1 MQTVIRSTNILIGE
15 KFQSADIVIQANS
28 ISQIAPYKS
37 FDTAIDFKN
46 KRVVAGFVDL
56 HSDAIEKEI
65 EPRPGARFPTSM
77 AVVELDKKLSMDGI
91 TTMFHAIGFNDQELS
106 KGRGTEQSRE
116 LIEEIFKAN
125 KLYLGIDN
133 LIHARFEITS
143 ESSFEVVKEL
153 IIAKKINLL
162 SIMDH
167 SPGQGQFKTLEAW
180 KKYFLKT
187 YTIKEDE
194 VQEYLLKKA
203 SKDKKSVAEEIV
215 SFSINHHLP
224 VLSHDDDCLEKLN
237 ALKALGVSF
246 SEFPLSLEVA
256 AQAKKMGIKTGM
268 GAPNVVRGGSQSG
281 NIAAS
286 LLIKNGVCDYL
297 CSDYHPASM
306 LLSPYILQ
314 KDIGLSLEEGF
325 AMISQTPAKL
335 AGLENRGEIKEGYL
349 ADIAIIDETH
359 VPKVVMTFKNGE
371 VVYNGIKNLRFQER

>member
-1 MQTVIRSTNILIGE
+1 MQTVIRSTNILIDG
-15 KFQSADIVIQANS
+15 KFQSADIVIKKDT

-37 FDTAIDFKN
+37 LDVAIDFAD

-56 HSDAIEKEI
+56 HGDAIEKEI

-77 AVVELDKKLSMDGI
+77 AVVELDKKLSMAGI
-91 TTMFHAIGFNDQELS
+91 TTMFHAVGFNDQELS
-106 KGRGTEQSRE
+106 KGRGTQQSRE
-116 LIEEIFKAN
+116 LIEEIYQAN
-125 KLYLGIDN
+125 TQHLGVDN

-143 ESSFEVVKEL
+143 ESSLETLKEL

-187 YTIKEDE
+187 YAINEDE
-194 VQEYLLKKA
+194 VQEYLEKKA
-203 SKDKKSVAEEIV
+203 SKDKKSVVEDLVA
-215 SFSINHHLP
+215 FSISHRLP

-237 ALKALGVSF
+237 TLKALGVSF

-256 AQAKKMGIKTGM
+256 KVAKEMGIKTGM
-268 GAPNVVRGGSQSG
+268 GAPNIVRGGSQSG
-281 NIAAS
+281 NIAAVE
-286 LLIKNGVCDYL
+286 LIKNGVCDYL

-306 LLSPYILQ
+306 LLSPYKLQ
-314 KDIGLSLEEGF
+314 KDIDLSLEEGF
-325 AMISQTPAKL
+325 AMISSTPAKL

-349 ADIAIIDETH
+349 ADIVIIDETH
-359 VPKVVMTFKNGE
+359 IPKVVMTFKDGE
-371 VVYNGIKNLRFQER
+371 VVYNAIKNFRF